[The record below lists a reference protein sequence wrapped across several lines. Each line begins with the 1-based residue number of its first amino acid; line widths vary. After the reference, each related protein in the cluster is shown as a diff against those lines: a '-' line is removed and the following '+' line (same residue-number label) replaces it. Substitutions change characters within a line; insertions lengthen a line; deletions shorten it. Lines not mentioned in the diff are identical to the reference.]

1 MSLWLVKS
9 IFALNAAVMVGP
21 MKEVLTQLREKCFV
35 ADATY

>member
-21 MKEVLTQLREKCFV
+21 MKEVPTQLREKCFV